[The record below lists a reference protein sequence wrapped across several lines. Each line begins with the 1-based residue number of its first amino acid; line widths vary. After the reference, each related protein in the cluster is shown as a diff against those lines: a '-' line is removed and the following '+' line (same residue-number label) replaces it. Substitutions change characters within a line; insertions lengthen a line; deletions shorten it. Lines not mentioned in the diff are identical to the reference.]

1 MLYTYIIIIRKKV
14 ANTHRQKFRQI
25 PPPHHPTIYDICILN
40 FFYFTFFSKEKV
52 TMKITVWRK
61 EYTNKEGKKFPL
73 YRCKD
78 ANGNFYN
85 VKVSEDCSTELPAKK
100 IFVLDVDANGVSTTV
115 RHKIN
120 KDTGEAYTDNFLY
133 LRKVNKIE
141 EFVQPDCDVDFI

>member
-1 MLYTYIIIIRKKV
+1 
-14 ANTHRQKFRQI
+14 
-25 PPPHHPTIYDICILN
+25 
-40 FFYFTFFSKEKV
+40 
-52 TMKITVWRK
+52 MKITVWRK

-85 VKVSEDCSTELPAKK
+85 VKVSEDCTTELPAKK

-115 RHKIN
+115 RHKVN
-120 KDTGEAYTDNFLY
+120 KDTGETYTDNFLY
-133 LRKVNKIE
+133 LHKVNKIE